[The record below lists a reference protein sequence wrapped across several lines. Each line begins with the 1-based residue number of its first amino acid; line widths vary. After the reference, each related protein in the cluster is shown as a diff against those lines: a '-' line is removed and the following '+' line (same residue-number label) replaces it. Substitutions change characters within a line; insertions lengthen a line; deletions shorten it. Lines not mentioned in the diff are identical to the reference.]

1 MQIYGLIS
9 FRFVITR
16 WPYPTG
22 ITFNP
27 FFILSHPFSSFL
39 YPFFILSH
47 PFSSFLIF
55 SHPFFILSLSFPILC
70 MLLLF
75 SEAYFTSRF
84 LTVNFFVIFFKPII
98 SAPSYPV
105 LQNIL
110 PCPIL
115 TPILFLIRPILS
127 FLVPYHPTFV
137 NPSCYPLSDSSYPF
151 LH

>member
-1 MQIYGLIS
+1 MTLPYRDNFQS
-9 FRFVITR
+9 FL
-16 WPYPTG
+16 Y
-22 ITFNP
+22 
-27 FFILSHPFSSFL
+27 PFSSFL
-39 YPFFILSH
+39 ILSLSFLY

-55 SHPFFILSLSFPILC
+55 SHLFSSFLHPSLSFPILC